1 MSRRIAFLL
10 TVIFIVS
17 VIPAASESV
26 LDYDRTAEMPVPVD
40 TPIPVLD
47 DQPDQVR
54 QAQQCLIN
62 LGQLSSRA
70 DGLYG
75 PKTVAAL
82 RSFQGRNGLVE
93 TGHLDEDTFAL
104 LTRMTSPD
112 ATVQDIQQRLIDL
125 GYMQGKADGYWGERT
140 EGALDAFQQ
149 LNGLNEATGADAKT
163 VERLFSDEALPLP
176 AGLQPGDKGDD
187 VTALQRKLVQYG
199 FLSGKAD
206 GAYGKHT
213 ASAVKALQQHLID
226 QGYSVAANGM
236 ASPVTLFHLYQ
247 PDFTTYVCDV
257 RAGDEGSEAQRVTK
271 RLESLGYMDATADG
285 SFDDYAAEALRL
297 FQRDARI
304 KASGVADRA
313 TIDALFSEAAPEAE
327 RCAMHDISSGDRGV
341 VVRYA
346 EQALLEAGMS
356 TKLPN
361 GRYDA
366 NMEEAIERLSAYLE
380 GIDSRSA
387 SLFANKRSLS
397 AEAVNALLDGVI
409 GAGSGDVG
417 QKREAARIQ
426 RRLHSLY
433 YLSKYDIDGMFGEN
447 SAAAIREFQA
457 SNDLP
462 ETGEPDSRT
471 LDLLFSSKAKAKPY
485 PYRVEVSIADQTVTI
500 FRLNANGE
508 YEQARQ
514 FICSTGLNNTTPRG
528 VFLDGFP
535 VNRWHYFQKFDC
547 WAQYSFEV
555 EGGIMFHSV
564 IYSGNSESTLRK
576 SSVYALGSPAS
587 HGCIRLQVKDA
598 KWMFEHCKRGS
609 LVIVIY

>member
-187 VTALQRKLVQYG
+187 VAMLQQKLVQYG
-199 FLSGKAD
+199 FLSGRAD
-206 GAYGKHT
+206 GAYGKNT

-226 QGYSVAANGM
+226 QGYSVAANGT

-247 PDFTTYVCDV
+247 PDFTTYVSDV
-257 RAGDEGSEAQRVTK
+257 RAGDDGSEAQRVTK
-271 RLESLGYMDATADG
+271 RLESLGYMDADDDG
-285 SFDDYAAEALRL
+285 VFDDYAAEALRL

-304 KASGVADRA
+304 AASGVADRA
-313 TIDALFSEAAPEAE
+313 TIDALFSESAPEAE
-327 RCAMHDISSGDRGV
+327 RCVMHDISSGDRGV

-346 EQALLEAGMS
+346 EQALLEAGMT

-366 NMEEAIERLSAYLE
+366 SVEEAVERLNAYLKDAD
-380 GIDSRSA
+380 GRSA
-387 SLFANKRSLS
+387 PLFTNKRSLS
-397 AEAVNALLDGVI
+397 VEAVNALLEGVI
-409 GAGSGDVG
+409 GAGSGDVS
-417 QKREAARIQ
+417 QKREAARVQ

-433 YLSKYDIDGMFGEN
+433 YLSKYDIDGRFGGN
-447 SAAAIREFQA
+447 SVRAIREFQA
-457 SNDLP
+457 ANGLP
-462 ETGEPDSRT
+462 ETGEADSRT
-471 LDLLFSSKAKAKPY
+471 LDLLFSSDAKAKPY

-500 FRLNANGE
+500 YCLNANGE

-528 VFLDGFP
+528 IFLDGFP

-576 SSVYALGSPAS
+576 SSVWALGSPAS

>member
-226 QGYSVAANGM
+226 QGYSVAANGT

-346 EQALLEAGMS
+346 EQSLLQAGMS

-457 SNDLP
+457 SNGLP